1 MLIRIMQSET
11 VYGWLDLPADAGRAR
26 SRLFAM
32 GAVLQEKVD
41 DYGASHLQV
50 QMPRH
55 QFESFSQ
62 HEGLSALELRD

>member
-1 MLIRIMQSET
+1 
-11 VYGWLDLPADAGRAR
+11 
-26 SRLFAM
+26 M